1 MVIRGLLATALAAT
15 LLAGCEQH
23 PTGPIVVS
31 AIGGEAKLVNPNLEE
46 LSPASAYLISAV
58 AQGLVRFDATGQI
71 EPALA
76 QSWIVSDDGLRY
88 TFRIG
93 RSEWGDGR
101 PITAEQVTARL
112 RAALSRASTN
122 PLKPQLGV
130 IAEIE
135 TMTDSVLE
143 ISLKAPRPNFLQ
155 LLAQPEMAILRSGDG
170 AGPYRMQVQADG
182 AIVLSAQNLEEEADE
197 DLPPD
202 VLLRGERAAKA
213 VARFASGGADL
224 VIGGTAGDLP
234 IARAADV
241 AAAFRTD
248 PAVGLFGLAF
258 LRRERAT
265 ANPAVRRA
273 LAMALDREAW
283 VESVALPTLSPKL
296 SIVTRAPG
304 AAASTAV
311 PDWTAL
317 TLPERRAQARL
328 AIASVD
334 GETPARVRV
343 EMPPGPGYRLLFA
356 LLRRDW
362 RAIGVEAELAERGE
376 PADLRLIDRV
386 APVTLASWYMRS
398 FSCGSETLCVP
409 EADRLVEAAR
419 SPVDE
424 AERQALLGAADRL
437 LTDAAIFIP
446 ISEPLRWSLVSQRL
460 SGWQPNPF
468 ARHMPAS
475 LIAPRP

>member
-1 MVIRGLLATALAAT
+1 M
-15 LLAGCEQH
+15 LAGCEQQ
-23 PTGPIVVS
+23 PSGPIVVS
-31 AIGGEAKLVNPNLEE
+31 AIGAEPKLVNPNLER

-93 RSEWGDGR
+93 RAEWSDGR

-112 RAALSRASTN
+112 RAALSQASSN

-155 LLAQPEMAILRSGDG
+155 LLAQPEMAILRNGAG
-170 AGPYRMQVQADG
+170 AGPYGMQAQADG
-182 AIVLSAQNLEEEADE
+182 AVVLSARRPEDEEEADE

-241 AAAFRTD
+241 ATAFRTD
-248 PAVGLFGLAF
+248 PAVGLFGLQV
-258 LRRERAT
+258 LRRDGA
-265 ANPAVRRA
+265 AADPVVRRA

-283 VESVALPTLSPKL
+283 VEAVGLPTLSPKL
-296 SIVTRAPG
+296 AIVTPAPG
-304 AAASTAV
+304 AAGSTAL
-311 PDWTAL
+311 PDWAAL
-317 TLPERRAQARL
+317 PLAERREQARQ
-328 AIASVD
+328 AIASREVAL
-334 GETPARVRV
+334 PVRVRV
-343 EMPPGPGYRLLFA
+343 AMPDAPGFRLLFA
-356 LLRRDW
+356 FIRRDW
-362 RAIGVEAELAERGE
+362 RAIGVDAELAGRGE
-376 PADLRLIDRV
+376 PADLRLIDSV
-386 APVTLASWYMRS
+386 APVTLASWYMRAL
-398 FSCGSETLCVP
+398 SCGRDTLCVP
-409 EADRLVEAAR
+409 EADRLVDTAR
-419 SPVDE
+419 MTLNE
-424 AERQALLGAADRL
+424 TERQALLGAADRL

-460 SGWQPNPF
+460 NGWQPNPF
-468 ARHMPAS
+468 ARHLPAS
-475 LIAPRP
+475 LIAPRL